1 MWKNLIDTK
10 NSLWRCTVR
19 GVLLHTACDNLL
31 QLNAPLLSAS
41 LALPEQSL
49 GIVTARWFPP
59 HPQSPQFQPKLKE
72 QQKSQRHS
80 VFLQMLRTARCRRQL
95 GSHWAHPPAPADPSS
110 AGPKG
115 WRSSCYCYGRDP
127 GSREQ
132 PSGNTERCGYVCPQT
147 NGFLYS
153 NTFQKCT
160 VLG

>member
-19 GVLLHTACDNLL
+19 GVLQHTACDNLL

-41 LALPEQSL
+41 LALPDQREQSL

-80 VFLQMLRTARCRRQL
+80 VFLQMLRTAV
-95 GSHWAHPPAPADPSS
+95 GSSAATEPTHQHQPTPAPQGQRDGGAAATATGETRGAECSLQGTRS
-110 AGPKG
+110 AVGMSAHRQTG
-115 WRSSCYCYGRDP
+115 SCTITHFRNAQ
-127 GSREQ
+127 S
-132 PSGNTERCGYVCPQT
+132 
-147 NGFLYS
+147 
-153 NTFQKCT
+153 
-160 VLG
+160 